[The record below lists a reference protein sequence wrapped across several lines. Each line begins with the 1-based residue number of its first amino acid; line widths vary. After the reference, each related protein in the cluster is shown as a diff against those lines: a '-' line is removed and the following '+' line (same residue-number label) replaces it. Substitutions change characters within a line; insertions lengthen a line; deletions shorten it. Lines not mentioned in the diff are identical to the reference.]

1 LLHRSSPPL
10 ALSTPCPCTH
20 YTHGLST
27 TSPSFTFTPVFHTA
41 RHVHWYG
48 PSRHQLASLTHTT
61 LLVPHGLTP
70 QPSSPQ
76 TTAAA
81 DTTRTSQALTT
92 HQLVPHKPPLPTIC
106 SSQTSTATNWRN
118 KACSSQAH
126 PYNCLLLTDLYNNK
140 LAQQGLLLTSA
151 PVQLSA
157 PHRQFVQQGLLLTS
171 ARTYT
176 HRHNTTPTSPAQPPL
191 SPTRHLNSHSPL
203 PARLL
208 QTPRNRSL
216 N

>member
-70 QPSSPQ
+70 QPSSPRNTTTLSVTQ

-81 DTTRTSQALTT
+81 DTTCTSQALTT
-92 HQLVPHKPPLPTIC
+92 HQLVPHKRTRTTVC

-126 PYNCLLLTDLYNNK
+126 PYNCLLLTDSSCNK
-140 LAQQGLLLTSA
+140 ACSSQAHEHTHIDTAQHQHNIHVSSSTSSLHNTS
-151 PVQLSA
+151 PQLSLSTSSSSPPNTA
-157 PHRQFVQQGLLLTS
+157 KPLTK
-171 ARTYT
+171 
-176 HRHNTTPTSPAQPPL
+176 
-191 SPTRHLNSHSPL
+191 LN
-203 PARLL
+203 
-208 QTPRNRSL
+208 
-216 N
+216 

>member
-70 QPSSPQ
+70 QPSSPRN
-76 TTAAA
+76 TTTLSVHT
-81 DTTRTSQALTT
+81 DHRRSRHNPHLTGAHNT
-92 HQLVPHKPPLPTIC
+92 P
-106 SSQTSTATNWRN
+106 
-118 KACSSQAH
+118 ACSSQAS
-126 PYNCLLLTDLYNNK
+126 PSNDLLLTDLYSNE

-157 PHRQFVQQGLLLTS
+157 PHRPLQQRIGATRL
-171 ARTYT
+171 APHKRT
-176 HRHNTTPTSPAQPPL
+176 RTTVCSSQTVRA
-191 SPTRHLNSHSPL
+191 TRLVPHKRTNIH
-203 PARLL
+203 
-208 QTPRNRSL
+208 T
-216 N
+216 